1 MENIKPW
8 NRVQRLIRDF
18 PVTNIEVGYSK
29 VTNLRQIILDKI
41 EKDGKKTYDMRT
53 MEIEIDF
60 QSCTRL
66 IVRKYEASRV

>member
-1 MENIKPW
+1 MVRTRNLCSLCKKDIEQLIRVLRYYLENIKPW

-41 EKDGKKTYDMRT
+41 EKD
-53 MEIEIDF
+53 
-60 QSCTRL
+60 
-66 IVRKYEASRV
+66 VRKRMI